1 MGPNDADIIRVYTRE
16 ATGEIADNTL
26 DPNVDAQVVVE
37 LESGS
42 AVTFSGAQWQ
52 LGIVVKD
59 LVNDGIIPFK
69 LSPTTQ
75 VTGNLGTPN
84 WPTQSEQFV
93 YTLQAGDLVLHK
105 GNLCQIYAYLLIGVN
120 AANYDASFVES
131 EPFLVLP

>member
-16 ATGEIADNTL
+16 ASGEIADNTL

>member
-16 ATGEIADNTL
+16 ASGEIADNTL
-26 DPNVDAQVVVE
+26 DPNADAQVVVE

-75 VTGNLGTPN
+75 VTGNLGTPS

>member
-59 LVNDGIIPFK
+59 LVNDGIIPFQ